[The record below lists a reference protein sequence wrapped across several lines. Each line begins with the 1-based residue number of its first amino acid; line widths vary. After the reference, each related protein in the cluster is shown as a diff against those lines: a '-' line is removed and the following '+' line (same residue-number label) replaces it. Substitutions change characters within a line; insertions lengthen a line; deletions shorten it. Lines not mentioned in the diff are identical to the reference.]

1 MEPKQVIGVGVIG
14 MGWMGTVHSR
24 SYLAAADRFHESG
37 IRPKLIVCADDV
49 EARAREARDRF
60 GFERYTTRWQDVLD
74 DPRVQVVNI
83 ATPNYMHLEVATAAA
98 AAGKHVFCEKPVGK
112 DPAETAEID
121 RQARKAGVLTFVGY
135 NYRWA
140 PMVQYARQLIRDG
153 KLGKLTHFRGRFLAG
168 YASNPQAVLSWR
180 FQQEFCVLG
189 VSGDLLSHV
198 ADMSL
203 FLACPI
209 QQVVGNRETFIKRRP
224 SAASLAQ
231 AAAPVAHSAAVT
243 SGPLQDV
250 TNEDYVGAL
259 VRFTNGAQGSL
270 EVCRVIQGHKCDW
283 SFEVEGTKG
292 ALSWNFERMNELNV
306 FCPDGNAAHDGYTRI
321 VSGPGHPFHAQFN
334 PAAGTGLGYDD
345 LKTIEAHHFLKSVA
359 EKRQGEPGFAEAR
372 RVAKVLGA
380 IERTWETGSWQNV
393 ESSL

>member
-1 MEPKQVIGVGVIG
+1 MKQSIGVGVIG

-24 SYLAAADRFHESG
+24 AYLAAADRFHDSG
-37 IRPKLIVCADDV
+37 IQAKLMVCADEV
-49 EARAREARDRF
+49 EERAREAQQRF
-60 GFERYTTRWQDVLD
+60 GFGRYTTRWQDVIAD
-74 DPRVQVVNI
+74 SQVQVVNI
-83 ATPNYMHLEVATAAA
+83 ATPNNMHLEVVRAAA
-98 AAGKHVFCEKPVGK
+98 AAGKHIFCEKPVGK
-112 DPAETAEID
+112 DPHETAEIERLSRD
-121 RQARKAGVLTFVGY
+121 AGVLTFVGY

-153 KLGKLTHFRGRFLAG
+153 TLGKVTHFRGRFLAG
-168 YASNPQAVLSWR
+168 YASNPQTVLSWR
-180 FQQEFCVLG
+180 FQHEFSGSG

-203 FLACPI
+203 FLAGPI
-209 QQVVGNRETFIKRRP
+209 RRVVGNQETFIKQRP

-231 AAAPVAHSAAVT
+231 SAAPVAHSAAVT

-259 VRFTNGAQGSL
+259 VQFANGAQGTL

-283 SFEVEGTKG
+283 SFEVEGTQG
-292 ALSWNFERMNELNV
+292 AVSWNFERMNELNV

-345 LKTIEAHHFLKSVA
+345 LKTIEAHQFLKSIA
-359 EKRQGEPGFAEAR
+359 EKRQGEPGFAEAL

-380 IERTWETGSWQNV
+380 IECSWETGSWQNI
-393 ESSL
+393 ESGSS